1 MSVRY
6 NDDFKEEV
14 VRAYMEGSRSTAQ
27 IAADYNIAKSTVT
40 EWARKYREECQYTYT
55 AKDNIAEED
64 YVKKIRRLNQ
74 LVKEKGKE
82 IDFLKKAAAFFAK
95 EIDQRYIDL

>member
-6 NDDFKEEV
+6 DDDFKEEV

-40 EWARKYREECQYTYT
+40 KV
-55 AKDNIAEED
+55 
-64 YVKKIRRLNQ
+64 VKKIPGRMPIHR
-74 LVKEKGKE
+74 
-82 IDFLKKAAAFFAK
+82 
-95 EIDQRYIDL
+95 